1 MTQNFHCTFNAFYE
15 IIRQLWCSDL
25 GIDSALLFIATVFSP
40 VRIVDLVEVGS
51 ERVFHDVTGH
61 ETCVMLTFNHH
72 CCTQTYSA
80 VLKSAFWCFCM
91 LQLCKQIRYV

>member
-1 MTQNFHCTFNAFYE
+1 MATSASIVN
-15 IIRQLWCSDL
+15 
-25 GIDSALLFIATVFSP
+25 ALLFIAAVFSP
-40 VRIVDLVEVGS
+40 VRIVDLVQVGS

-80 VLKSAFWCFCM
+80 VLKLAFWCFCM
-91 LQLCKQIRYV
+91 LKLCKQIYV